1 MTISKEEAKAIVL
14 LVDKDLESSKRI
26 TSVIDDILPD
36 SWGLSGS
43 IRNTGYVLGNMF
55 SLGYW
60 GDASEKE
67 FSDRVCT

>member
-26 TSVIDDILPD
+26 SSVIDDILPD
-36 SWGLSGS
+36 SSGS